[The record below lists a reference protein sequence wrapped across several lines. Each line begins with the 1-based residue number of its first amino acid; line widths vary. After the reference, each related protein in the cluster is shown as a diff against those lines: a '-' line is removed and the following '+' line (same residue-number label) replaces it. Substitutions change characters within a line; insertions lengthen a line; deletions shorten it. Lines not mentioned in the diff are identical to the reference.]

1 MVANHVAV
9 PPTPY
14 YYGLRAEWFRK
25 EMQRAFDRGEKG
37 YAERMLQRYLHFEQ
51 LSNQI
56 PLGILTEES
65 NEARG

>member
-1 MVANHVAV
+1 MVAHVAV

-25 EMQRAFDRGEKG
+25 EYHRALEKG
-37 YAERMLQRYLHFEQ
+37 AKEYAERMLSRYLHFEK

-56 PLGILTEES
+56 PLGNPNS
-65 NEARG
+65 EAV